1 MNKIISI
8 AVKRKNYIFKNK
20 EKRKINKGSII

>member
-8 AVKRKNYIFKNK
+8 AVKRKYYIFKNK
-20 EKRKINKGSII
+20 KKRKINEGSII